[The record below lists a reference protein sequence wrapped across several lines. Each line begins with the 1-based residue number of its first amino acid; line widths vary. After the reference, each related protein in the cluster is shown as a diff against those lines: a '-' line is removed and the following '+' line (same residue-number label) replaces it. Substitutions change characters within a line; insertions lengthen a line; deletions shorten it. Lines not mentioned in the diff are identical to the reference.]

1 MRNYCIGVVAHVDRR
16 EMAHELSATVDAKL
30 TNIDDGELGCSG
42 NHAFMQARLASEPGW
57 SVILEDDAV
66 PLNAFTDDLEWCL
79 EHAPAPIVSLYMGT
93 GYPAQAQPRMLKAL
107 EAGTSW
113 IMHNRLLH
121 AVGYCIAEDIKG
133 DLARWMARNKR
144 GPGTAPDE
152 AVTMWANAHKVKVA
166 YTNPSLVDHRDTP
179 SVILVR
185 RGSNNFAHG
194 RNRPRKAHN
203 TCQRLTWDDSTV
215 SMEHYGN

>member
-1 MRNYCIGVVAHVDRR
+1 MVDYSIGVVAHVDRVD
-16 EMAHELSATVDAKL
+16 MAHELSAIVDAKL
-30 TNIDDGELGCSG
+30 VNVDDGRLGCSG
-42 NHAFMQARLASEPGW
+42 NHAFMQSRLASEPGW

-66 PLNAFTDDLEWCL
+66 PINEFPDDLAWCL
-79 EHAPAPIVSLYMGT
+79 EHAPAPIVSLYLGT
-93 GYPAQAQPRMLKAL
+93 GYPAQAQPRILKAL
-107 EAGTSW
+107 EADASW

-133 DLARWMARNKR
+133 ELARWMSRNER

-152 AVTMWANAHKVKVA
+152 AVSMWAYARKIKVA
-166 YTNPSLVDHRDTP
+166 YTNPSLCQHRDTP

-185 RGSNNFAHG
+185 RGANNFAHG

-203 TCQRLTWDDSTV
+203 ITARPGGWDDTRV
-215 SMEHYGN
+215 DM